1 MDMPRLA
8 EVSRIPGKTR
18 KNVKKHPDKT
28 GWQENCRPFCARK
41 ERTER
46 GREIVKTWKTALL
59 FLFMGR
65 QFCPV
70 WSQKSGKTAEKS
82 RSGTSTR
89 TKAGEQERKTS
100 PRMRFMGKF
109 DAGVPNAGIC
119 KLYDET
125 DDVVCCIRM
134 PYLPVPEASRKA
146 SCMKATRSV
155 PSVASG
161 SRFTS
166 FPSMTDRKKASVRRG
181 QEAGG

>member
-1 MDMPRLA
+1 M
-8 EVSRIPGKTR
+8 
-18 KNVKKHPDKT
+18 
-28 GWQENCRPFCARK
+28 
-41 ERTER
+41 
-46 GREIVKTWKTALL
+46 KTWKTALL

-134 PYLPVPEASRKA
+134 PYLPV
-146 SCMKATRSV
+146 TRSIPQSVMYEGNSIGSIGCVRVKVHVV
-155 PSVASG
+155 PVN
-161 SRFTS
+161 
-166 FPSMTDRKKASVRRG
+166 DR
-181 QEAGG
+181 